1 MKTKKTI
8 MMFVFLLAVVV
19 LAGTT
24 QAAPTAGDVEDAVE
38 ADLGLGEVS
47 TYLDFTN
54 SSTGDTNNGLTISQ
68 SASGDNWGYPD
79 DSNTELFVNEDSL
92 DDKFNGADDFEI
104 TITGLAAGMGYEVY
118 YVVGGSSSPST
129 NYDFSWGSDSDGA
142 AVNFVDGVSDEPDII
157 EIEASSGTTSWA
169 VPLGEFFSDG
179 TGTLKMWVGNA
190 DNYSL
195 SAEHRTQLDG
205 LVIYASGGDGKLPPS
220 VDVGPDQSIIWPND
234 EITLAAKIQDDGD
247 PNEVLKYW
255 WEVTGQPAG
264 SNISLDT
271 GLGPFQITVKEGGDV
286 EPNTPYAVTPTV
298 TVDQSG
304 IYELRLNARD
314 EKSDSND
321 TVRIFVY
328 PAGYEGLAAHWK
340 LDDGIDT
347 GPTTLI
353 AEDSSGSLDPNLITY
368 LLERHYHN
376 GDLIGETGP
385 SEPNWTSGVDSPLT
399 LQDFKGALW
408 FDGVDDYVEIP
419 SEDGLQLTKNFTIS
433 AWIYPRTVG
442 DYMTIISK
450 VTDTSN
456 KQYFLWVKDSA
467 ELEYGFEAGGGND
480 GGEDGG
486 EVVAGEWQH
495 VAVTM
500 DSDLFITLYINGSVV
515 DTKQETLTPEIRDDN
530 INIGRFGGSYEDR
543 YFDGYIDDVRI
554 YQEAKSS
561 EEIIV
566 IAGIE
571 NPPPTVD
578 AGDSYHT
585 WLGDL
590 PLTTLA
596 GTVGDG
602 PPGDVAD
609 ADVVWSVTDEP
620 DGANASVTKTS
631 SPSEWANPTAD
642 FTTDT
647 AGTYEIT
654 LTATDATELI
664 GSDTLEIQVWS
675 DACEAA
681 QEAPSWT
688 GFNIFDTDQ
697 NCVVDLIDYADF
709 AAQWL
714 ADIRLTAPEAY

>member
-1 MKTKKTI
+1 MMYLRKTI
-8 MMFVFLLAVVV
+8 PSAIVLVLTFQLVCFGTVRINPNDDVTLRGSTNYNASSPFGLFVKNSNDVSYMEYTLGSVAVTEAKLVLHNDDPGVSNPWTIVV
-19 LAGTT
+19 KGDEFSFDETTFNTTFAGSGWPQVGTIPNVMAVDFYEMDLTDWYNDNLGKTMSLFMTRDT
-24 QAAPTAGDVEDAVE
+24 QPGGSGPIFEDRE
-38 ADLGLGEVS
+38 G
-47 TYLDFTN
+47 TK
-54 SSTGDTNNGLTISQ
+54 TGDALTYGPRLELEGEGGNRAPFVNAGADQEFI
-68 SASGDNWGYPD
+68 WPD
-79 DSNTELFVNEDSL
+79 DST
-92 DDKFNGADDFEI
+92 
-104 TITGLAAGMGYEVY
+104 
-118 YVVGGSSSPST
+118 
-129 NYDFSWGSDSDGA
+129 
-142 AVNFVDGVSDEPDII
+142 
-157 EIEASSGTTSWA
+157 
-169 VPLGEFFSDG
+169 
-179 TGTLKMWVGNA
+179 
-190 DNYSL
+190 
-195 SAEHRTQLDG
+195 
-205 LVIYASGGDGKLPPS
+205 
-220 VDVGPDQSIIWPND
+220 
-234 EITLAAKIQDDGD
+234 TLAAEIQDDGD

-264 SNISLDT
+264 SNVNLTNPT

-286 EPNTPYAVTPTV
+286 EPNQPYAVTPTV
-298 TVDQSG
+298 KVDQSG
-304 IYELRLNARD
+304 IYELRLNVRD

-368 LLERHYHN
+368 LIERHYHN
-376 GDLIGETGP
+376 GDLINKTGP

-450 VTDTSN
+450 VTNTSN

-554 YQEAKSS
+554 YPEAKSN

-609 ADVVWSVTDEP
+609 AGVAWSITGTPE
-620 DGANASVTKTS
+620 GANATVEKTS
-631 SPSEWANPTAD
+631 TLPEEWANPTAD

-647 AGTYEIT
+647 VGTYEIT
-654 LTATDATELI
+654 LRATDATELT

-697 NCVVDLIDYADF
+697 NCVVDLIDYAAF

-714 ADIRLTAPEAY
+714 ADLRLTTPEAY

>member
-8 MMFVFLLAVVV
+8 MMFVFFLAVVV

-54 SSTGDTNNGLTISQ
+54 SSTGYSRHGLTISQ

-79 DSNTELFVNEDSL
+79 SSNTELFVNEDSL
-92 DDKFNGADDFEI
+92 DDKEHGASDFEI
-104 TITGLAAGMGYEVY
+104 TITGLGANKNYDVY
-118 YVVGGSSSPST
+118 YCEANGDQPLRH
-129 NYDFSWGSDSDGA
+129 DFSWGRDSDGA
-142 AVNFVDGVSDEPDII
+142 AVNFVLGVPGQPGAVEVIPVYY
-157 EIEASSGTTSWA
+157 A
-169 VPLGEFFSDG
+169 VPLGYFTADG
-179 TGTLKMWVGNA
+179 TGTLKMWVGKAQAWSAA
-190 DNYSL
+190 DQ
-195 SAEHRTQLDG
+195 HGTRTQLDG
-205 LVIYASGGDGKLPPS
+205 LVILPREGDVALI
-220 VDVGPDQSIIWPND
+220 VDAGPDQVIVWPDD
-234 EITLAAKIQDDGD
+234 EVTLAAEIQDDGD

-264 SNISLDT
+264 SNVNLTNPT

-286 EPNTPYAVTPTV
+286 EPNQPYAVTPTV
-298 TVDQSG
+298 KVDQSG
-304 IYELRLNARD
+304 IYELRLNVRD

-368 LLERHYHN
+368 LIERHYHN

-450 VTDTSN
+450 VTNTSN

-554 YQEAKSS
+554 YPEAKSN

-609 ADVVWSVTDEP
+609 AGVAWSITGTPE
-620 DGANASVTKTS
+620 GANATVEKTS
-631 SPSEWANPTAD
+631 TLPEEWANPTAD

-647 AGTYEIT
+647 VGTYEIT
-654 LTATDATELI
+654 LRATDATELT

-697 NCVVDLIDYADF
+697 NCVVDLIDYAAF

-714 ADIRLTAPEAY
+714 ADLRLTTPEAY